1 MPRTKE
7 YNIDEVLSLATKL
20 FLRKGYE
27 ATSLN
32 ELVKVTHL
40 NRHSLYNE
48 FEDKE
53 GFFLACVEY
62 YTLEEK
68 NLKTVE
74 ILTREP
80 IGMKNIE
87 EFLENRIEYALSDN
101 CYGCLLVNTI
111 SERGVVSDKINQVID
126 KITIYQESLILNCL
140 DAAIKNKEISKEND
154 SRALK
159 DYLSC
164 LFRGL
169 MNIAKTPNKDKG
181 SLKKVGAMALSSI
194 IVFQ

>member
-7 YNIDEVLSLATKL
+7 YNIDEVLSLATEL

-32 ELVKVTHL
+32 ELVKVTNL
-40 NRHSLYNE
+40 NRHSLYKE

-53 GFFLACVEY
+53 GFFLACVKH

-87 EFLENRIEYALSDN
+87 EFLEDRIEYALSDN

-111 SERGVVSDKINQVID
+111 SERGVVSDKINKVID
-126 KITIYQESLILNCL
+126 KITIYHESLILNCL
-140 DAAIKNKEISKEND
+140 DAAIKNKEISKDND
-154 SRALK
+154 SKALK

-169 MNIAKTPNKDKG
+169 MNIAKTPNKDKA
-181 SLKKVGAMALSSI
+181 SLKKVGTMALSSI
-194 IVFQ
+194 ISCK

>member
-1 MPRTKE
+1 MPRTKQ
-7 YNIDEVLSLATKL
+7 YNIDEVLPLATEL

-32 ELVKVTHL
+32 ELVKVTNL

-53 GFFLACVEY
+53 GFFLACVKY
-62 YTLEEK
+62 YTLEER

-87 EFLENRIEYALSDN
+87 EFLEDRIDYALSDN

-111 SERGVVSDKINQVID
+111 NEREVVGEKINQIID
-126 KITIYQESLILNCL
+126 KITFNQEFLILNCL
-140 DAAIKNKEISKEND
+140 DAAIKNKEISKDND

-164 LFRGL
+164 FFRGL
-169 MNIAKTPNKDKG
+169 MNIARAPNKDKT
-181 SLKKVGAMALSSI
+181 SLKKMGAMALSSVI
-194 IVFQ
+194 RK

>member
-1 MPRTKE
+1 MPRTKQ
-7 YNIDEVLSLATKL
+7 YNIDEVLSLATEL

-32 ELVKVTHL
+32 ELVKVTKL

-53 GFFLACVEY
+53 GFFLACVKH
-62 YTLEEK
+62 YTLEER

-87 EFLENRIEYALSDN
+87 EFLEDRIDYALSDS

-111 SERGVVSDKINQVID
+111 SERGVVSEKINQVID
-126 KITIYQESLILNCL
+126 KITFNQESLILNCL

-154 SRALK
+154 SKALK

-164 LFRGL
+164 FFRGL
-169 MNIAKTPNKDKG
+169 MNIAKTPNKDKT
-181 SLKKVGAMALSSI
+181 SLKKMGAMALSSI
-194 IVFQ
+194 VRD

>member
-1 MPRTKE
+1 MPRTKQ
-7 YNIDEVLSLATKL
+7 YNIDEVLSLATEL

-32 ELVKVTHL
+32 ELVKVTNL

-53 GFFLACVEY
+53 GFFLACVKH
-62 YTLEEK
+62 YTLEER
-68 NLKTVE
+68 NRKTVE

-87 EFLENRIEYALSDN
+87 EFLEDRIDYALSDN

-111 SERGVVSDKINQVID
+111 SERSVVSEKISRVID
-126 KITIYQESLILNCL
+126 KIIQHQESLILNCF
-140 DAAIKNKEISKEND
+140 DAAIKNKEISEKND

-159 DYLSC
+159 DYVSC
-164 LFRGL
+164 LFRGV
-169 MNIAKTPNKDKG
+169 MNIAKTPNKDKT

-194 IVFQ
+194 IKE